1 MQLQCKYTLRYHF
14 KAIMIQVSR
23 QKRCTSKP
31 GKGRIINTDTTRFIN
46 LLSIDKNVTKIQIRI
61 YCRHEI
67 GGIEIAAGHK
77 NIKHENINFK
87 CFALRTKVLWIRFLI
102 YLMWIIAI
110 SP

>member
-1 MQLQCKYTLRYHF
+1 
-14 KAIMIQVSR
+14 MIQVSG

-46 LLSIDKNVTKIQIRI
+46 LLSIDKNVCLQEIIEIRI

-87 CFALRTKVLWIRFLI
+87 CFELRTKVLWIRFLI